1 MSTKFLD
8 NIDFKKVNALLE
20 GFNQSTGFVT
30 AILDLDGNV
39 LCKSGWRQICTEF
52 HRKNP
57 KAASN
62 CVISDTELAN
72 KMRMGK
78 KYHFYKCM
86 NGLIDV
92 AVPIIIKGQHVAN
105 LFSGQFFFEEPDI
118 DFFINQARA
127 FGFDENSYIEAL
139 RKVPVVSKDE
149 VEIKMNFLLSITQMI
164 TELTFEKYEQI
175 ELNEARKKSE
185 SALRASEAR
194 YRNLFHDNYS
204 VQIIIDSESG
214 QIFDANSAA
223 CHFYGLTL
231 SELKSKKLWD
241 INPSEIHFILE
252 KLKQTYECGTNM
264 VFTKHIRYDGEIRDV
279 EVFSGRTE
287 IEERKL
293 VHAIVHDI
301 TERKKAERN
310 LIESEKRFRLFF
322 ENAPDSIFVQTDY
335 RIAYANPKTV
345 ELFGAASEDE
355 LITAYIPDLF
365 SEQHIDEVKE
375 RIHILN
381 DLKLPVPLKEETI
394 IRRDGTTI
402 DVEVS
407 SVPFNFNGLDG
418 SLVYMRD
425 ITERREYERNKDE
438 LEMQL
443 RQRQKLESIGTL
455 AGGVAHE
462 INNPVNGII
471 NYAQLI
477 IDDADSDHLKVYSN
491 EIIHEGKRVAEIVK
505 NLLSFAR
512 QEKQSHSPAQISDI
526 INQTISLI
534 RTVIRHDQITLD
546 MNIPEGLPS
555 IKCRSQQIQQ
565 VIMNLI
571 TNARDALNAK
581 YDGFHEDKRIILNCG
596 MFERDGRRWLKVIIE
611 DHGTGIPDDIID
623 KVFDPFF
630 TTKPREKGT
639 GLGLSIS
646 HGIVE
651 DHHGELYF
659 ETAVGKFTRSILEL
673 PIDNGWSI

>member
-1 MSTKFLD
+1 MNNSFLD
-8 NIDFKKVNALLE
+8 NIDFEKVNALLE

-30 AILDLDGNV
+30 AILDLDGNI
-39 LCKSGWRQICTEF
+39 LSKSGWRQICTEF
-52 HRKNP
+52 HRRNP
-57 KAASN
+57 KAALN
-62 CVISDTELAN
+62 CTISDTELAN
-72 KMRMGK
+72 KMRMGI
-78 KYHFYKCM
+78 KYHSYECI

-92 AVPIIIKGQHVAN
+92 AVPIVIKGEHVAN
-105 LFSGQFFFEEPDI
+105 LFSGQFFFDEPDI
-118 DFFINQARA
+118 AFFRNQARK
-127 FGFDENSYIEAL
+127 FGFDEDAYLEAL
-139 RKVPVVSKDE
+139 RKVPVISKDE
-149 VEIKMNFLLSITQMI
+149 VEVKMDFLLSITQMI
-164 TELTFEKYEQI
+164 TELTFEKFEQI
-175 ELNEARKKSE
+175 ELNEARLKSE
-185 SALRASEAR
+185 SSLRASEAR

-204 VQIIIDSESG
+204 IQIIIDSENG

-223 CHFYGLTL
+223 CHFYGFTP
-231 SELKSKKLWD
+231 EDLKSKYIWD
-241 INPSEIHFILE
+241 INPSEVQFILNR
-252 KLKQTYECGTNM
+252 LKKTYESGTNM

-287 IEERKL
+287 IDGRKL

-301 TERKKAERN
+301 TERKEAERN

-335 RIAYANPKTV
+335 KIAYANPKTV
-345 ELFGAASEDE
+345 ELFGASSEDE
-355 LITAYIPDLF
+355 LIAAYVPDLF
-365 SEQHIDEVKE
+365 SEEYRDQVKE

-381 DLKLPVPLKEETI
+381 DLRKPAPPKEETI
-394 IRRDGTTI
+394 LRRDGTTV

-407 SVPFNFNGLDG
+407 AVPFIFNGLDG
-418 SLVYMRD
+418 ALVYMRD

-443 RQRQKLESIGTL
+443 RQKQKLESIGTL

-477 IDDADSDHLKVYSN
+477 IDDAEAEHLKLYSK
-491 EIIHEGKRVAEIVK
+491 EIIHEGQRVAEIVK

-534 RTVIRHDQITLD
+534 RTVIRHDQITLE
-546 MNIPEGLPS
+546 MNIPEELPN

-581 YDGFHEDKRIILNCG
+581 FSGFHEDKRIILNCG
-596 MFERDGRRWLKVIIE
+596 MFERDGRRWLKITIE

-630 TTKPREKGT
+630 TTKPREVGT

-646 HGIVE
+646 HGIVK

-659 ETAVGKFTRSILEL
+659 ETVVGKFTKSVLEL